1 MGTGAKICGILLVM
15 IVGWMDV
22 VAADDLEVD
31 FGVWMEVSSLVL
43 LDALEP
49 VESRGWGTGSL
60 GFSCLIEE
68 PDSPACCC

>member
-1 MGTGAKICGILLVM
+1 MGIGAKICGILLVVM
-15 IVGWMDV
+15 LVCRDV
-22 VAADDLEVD
+22 VAPGDLEVE